1 MVTLRVAVNGSMSKC
16 SPVMSGIPQGSVLG
30 PVLFHVFVADM
41 DSGMECA
48 LSKFADNTKLI
59 GAVDTLEG
67 MDAIQRDLNRLEKW
81 VKHIPLR
88 DRSGWEGGEV
98 VTK

>member
-1 MVTLRVAVNGSMSKC
+1 MRVVVNGSTSKWR
-16 SPVMSGIPQGSVLG
+16 PVTAGVHQRLVLG

-67 MDAIQRDLNRLEKW
+67 MDAIQKDLNRLEKW
-81 VKHIPLR
+81 GKHIPLR

>member
-1 MVTLRVAVNGSMSKC
+1 M
-16 SPVMSGIPQGSVLG
+16 LG

-41 DSGMECA
+41 DSGMECII
-48 LSKFADNTKLI
+48 SRFADNTKLI
-59 GAVDTLEG
+59 GAVGTLEG
-67 MDAIQRDLNRLEKW
+67 KDAIWRDLDSLERW

-88 DRSGWEGGEV
+88 DGFGWEDGEV